1 MARHRPPYPMVL
13 VVLVV
18 LVIPTPH
25 AAEES
30 ATARRAGSGCAST
43 LADALRLLHGDGD
56 ICGVTGRAIG
66 CVHSY
71 RVRSH
76 RRA

>member
-1 MARHRPPYPMVL
+1 MVLMVLMVFMVFMVLVVLVILMVL

-30 ATARRAGSGCAST
+30 ATARRARAV
-43 LADALRLLHGDGD
+43 ARLHWRMLFDY
-56 ICGVTGRAIG
+56 CTATETFV
-66 CVHSY
+66 V
-71 RVRSH
+71 
-76 RRA
+76 